1 MQLETEAISQ
11 ALTALLCDCRQ
22 VPAIFSAPNSLTGDP
37 TSLSSY
43 ILHPCHLV
51 LATQV
56 PNDACSNVGG
66 WISKYLIHF

>member
-11 ALTALLCDCRQ
+11 AMTALLCDCRQ
-22 VPAIFSAPNSLTGDP
+22 VPAIFWAPNSLTGDP
-37 TSLSSY
+37 TSLPSY

-56 PNDACSNVGG
+56 PNTACPNLGG
-66 WISKYLIHF
+66 WIIHF